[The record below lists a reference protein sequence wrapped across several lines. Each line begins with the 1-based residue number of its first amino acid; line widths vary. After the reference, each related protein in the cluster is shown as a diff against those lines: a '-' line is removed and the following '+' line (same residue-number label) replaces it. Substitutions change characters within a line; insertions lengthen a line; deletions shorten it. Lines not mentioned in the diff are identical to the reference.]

1 MARVIRREAARRDLI
16 RHFAYLG
23 EYASLEIAEEFLLCV
38 ERSFSELS
46 KMPQMGSL
54 VNVTPGKFSGSRLW
68 PVRDFQ
74 KYLIVYRPLADGV
87 RIERVL
93 HAAQDYQRL
102 LR

>member
-1 MARVIRREAARRDLI
+1 VIRRKAARRDLI

-23 EYASLEIAEEFLLCV
+23 EHAGIETAERFLLCV

-54 VNVTPGKFSGSRLW
+54 FSVPPGKFSGSRLW

-87 RIERVL
+87 QIERVI
-93 HAAQDYQRL
+93 HSAQDYQRVL
-102 LR
+102 G